1 MDRAE
6 WLKKMRA
13 QSEALYD
20 HIAPA
25 YWITF
30 GFYPNEAH
38 REFIGKFLARLGPA
52 SAILDA
58 WCGAGRYDAPLLE
71 AGHTVLGID
80 QSARML
86 ARARE
91 IFPEERYPGLRYSK
105 VGLQEIN
112 FRDEFDGLICVDAL
126 EHVSPEDWPGIMTR
140 FQKALRP
147 RGVLYLTLEAPDW
160 GEVSAAYERATAQGL
175 PVVFGEVV
183 DQVDESYA
191 KVTAE
196 DWQSISGGQSDV
208 AVYHYHPSPE
218 QARAWIEQA
227 GFAIEE
233 EGTGNWY
240 THILARKKS
249 N

>member
-20 HIAPA
+20 HLAPA
-25 YWITF
+25 YWVTF

-38 REFIGKFLARLGPA
+38 REFIAKFLARLTPA
-52 SAILDA
+52 STILDA
-58 WCGAGRYDAPLLE
+58 GCGAGRYDAPLLE

-91 IFPEERYPGLRYSK
+91 IYPEEGFPGLRYAK
-105 VGLQEIN
+105 MGLQEID
-112 FRDEFDGLICVDAL
+112 FRDAFDGLICVDAL
-126 EHVSPEDWPGIMTR
+126 EHVSPEDWPGIMIR
-140 FQKALRP
+140 FHEALRP
-147 RGVLYLTLEAPDW
+147 GGVLYLTLDDADS
-160 GEVSAAYERATAQGL
+160 GEVTTAYERARAQGL

-183 DQVDESYA
+183 DRIDEAYGQVSGQ
-191 KVTAE
+191 
-196 DWQSISGGQSDV
+196 DWQSISGQQSDV
-208 AVYHYHPSPE
+208 AVYHYHPGLK

-233 EGTGNWY
+233 EGIGSGY
-240 THILARKKS
+240 AHILARKKA